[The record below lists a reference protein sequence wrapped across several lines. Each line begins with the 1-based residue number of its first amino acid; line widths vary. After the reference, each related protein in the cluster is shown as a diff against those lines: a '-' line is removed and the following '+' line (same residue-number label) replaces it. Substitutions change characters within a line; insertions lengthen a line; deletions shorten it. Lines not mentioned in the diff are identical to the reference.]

1 MHPKKSEEGHW
12 IELRELGE
20 IGEKFI
26 EKYLPAKGIEMMP
39 LNLYTMA
46 DKSDK
51 VMEWAELKKY
61 PKIPDFIAKE
71 KDIIFLFDVKTKK
84 KYDHSAHNFLVNK
97 RDYKHY
103 LKFTEICPVKIYF
116 LFVNH
121 KNEVLALFV
130 HSVEDRNYPET
141 KEWDENIVYDVSSF
155 KEQLE

>member
-1 MHPKKSEEGHW
+1 MKPKKSEEGQW

-20 IGEKFI
+20 VGERYI
-26 EKYLPAKGIEMMP
+26 EKYLPSKGIEVMP
-39 LNLYTMA
+39 LNLYTMS
-46 DKSDK
+46 DKSDR
-51 VMEWAELKKY
+51 VMDWAELKKY
-61 PKIPDFIAKE
+61 PKIPDFIAK
-71 KDIIFLFDVKTKK
+71 DNTIVFLFDVKTKR

-97 RDYKHY
+97 RDYQHY
-103 LKFTEICPVKIYF
+103 LKFRKICPIKIYF

-130 HSVEDRNYPET
+130 HSVDDKKYPES